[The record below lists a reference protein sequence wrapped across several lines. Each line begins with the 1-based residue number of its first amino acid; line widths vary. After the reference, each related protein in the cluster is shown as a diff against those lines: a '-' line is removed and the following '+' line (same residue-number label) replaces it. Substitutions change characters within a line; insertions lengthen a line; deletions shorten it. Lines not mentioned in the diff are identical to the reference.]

1 VVSTAANASH
11 LLLELL
17 QRGDFA
23 VSIVLW
29 RDSESEREYEEG
41 TERMIEIRIARAR
54 ERIRD
59 LTKKR
64 EYKRIED
71 GRRRNG
77 DREGSEVSEGKAT
90 NSVTVS
96 LARPN

>member
-1 VVSTAANASH
+1 VSTAANASH

-71 GRRRNG
+71 GRRRRNG